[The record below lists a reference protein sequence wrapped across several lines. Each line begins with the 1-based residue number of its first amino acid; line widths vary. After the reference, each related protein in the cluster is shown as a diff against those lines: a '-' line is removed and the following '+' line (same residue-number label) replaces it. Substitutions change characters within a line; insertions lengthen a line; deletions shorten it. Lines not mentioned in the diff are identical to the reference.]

1 MFQLL
6 INGEPVDMAP
16 DARIS
21 IEEESP
27 VFDKDVI
34 PGGFSFPFDLPVTPR
49 NTRILGHPGRI
60 QSLVQGGLDLP
71 FQLFNDGL
79 FIGAG
84 TAIIQKATDRSY
96 SAFLQV
102 ATGDFAGKIVGKKLI
117 DVDFGGSRTWAY
129 KPEYTFPED
138 DFALFPIYNSE
149 FMKGTQF
156 EAGWATNKCRL
167 NSYEEGLWYDVENS
181 IMAISPFPYLAYVV
195 NRIFNYF
202 GFPIDENILATD
214 PDLKQLVIYNN
225 RDASEFTTTVTEV
238 DKTYAGVYETDPFNG
253 DYILD
258 MNGQRILKVFRAKVS
273 TITRGLDTWDLKDF
287 LPDITISD
295 FILAIRN
302 MFNLAFTVTSKG
314 SLLIRKRKDLVKSG
328 KAVSLDAKVIGR
340 PLITMGATVAG
351 VYLRWTHE
359 ENDLLF
365 SEEFKDIYAD
375 PLLLKPSVNTMD
387 ELEEIVPT
395 INEIRLITTY
405 GQYYQYS
412 GEEVDGVTT
421 YSWKFFS
428 NDFQDFKI
436 GENPEEF
443 TAKASTLPMIHYQR
457 LTGGP
462 FIRCPEAKQLSA
474 SILRSTSLPCS
485 LRLLFYRGMIDDSLG
500 TSYPYGSSDAFDLN
514 GALLP
519 GATLSLKW
527 DGATGLYNQLWK
539 DYLTW
544 WNTRKVVTWTII
556 DPSILD
562 FFTVYA
568 IENNHYLLKKRS
580 LSISAKGPQPGDC
593 EFYLI

>member
-1 MFQLL
+1 MIQLS
-6 INGEPVDMAP
+6 INGEPVDLAT
-16 DARIS
+16 DATIS

-49 NTRILGHPGRI
+49 NARILGHPGRI
-60 QSLVQGGLDLP
+60 QSLAQGGLDLP
-71 FQLFNDGL
+71 FQLFNDGI

-84 TAIIQKATDRSY
+84 TATVQKASDRSY

-102 ATGDFAGKIVGKKLI
+102 ATGDFAGKIAGKKLI
-117 DVDFGGSRTWAY
+117 DVDFGGSRTWAF
-129 KPEYTFPED
+129 KPEFTFPED
-138 DFALFPIYNSE
+138 DFALFPIYNPE
-149 FMKGTQF
+149 FMKDTQY
-156 EAGWATNKCRL
+156 EAGFASNKFRL
-167 NSYEEGLWYDVENS
+167 NSHEVGLWYDVENS

-195 NRIFNYF
+195 NRVFNYF
-202 GFPIDENILATD
+202 GFPIDENILASD

-225 RDASEFTTTVTEV
+225 RDSSEFTTTVT
-238 DKTYAGVYETDPFNG
+238 THT
-253 DYILD
+253 
-258 MNGQRILKVFRAKVS
+258 RIIYDTRTGEWAPHEQIVKVS
-273 TITRGLDTWDLKDF
+273 TITREFDTWDLKDF

-302 MFNLAFTVTSKG
+302 MFNLAFTVTSQG
-314 SLLIRKRKDLVKSG
+314 SVLIRKRKDLVLSG
-328 KAVSLDAKVIGR
+328 KTVSLDAKALGR
-340 PLITMGATVAG
+340 PLVTIGAPVAG

-365 SEEFKDIYAD
+365 SEDFKDIYQD
-375 PLLLKPSVNTMD
+375 PLLLRPPVDTMD
-387 ELEEIVPT
+387 ELEAINPT

-457 LTGGP
+457 LIGGP
-462 FIRCPEAKQLSA
+462 TIRCPEAKQLSS

-485 LRLLFYRGMIDDSLG
+485 LRLLFYRGMIEDSLG
-500 TSYPYGSSDAFDLN
+500 TPYPYGSSDAFDPG
-514 GALLP
+514 GASLP

-544 WNTRKVVTWTII
+544 WNTRKVVTWTIT
-556 DPSILD
+556 DPSVLD

-580 LSISAKGPQPGDC
+580 LSITAKGPQPGDC
-593 EFYLI
+593 EFYLV